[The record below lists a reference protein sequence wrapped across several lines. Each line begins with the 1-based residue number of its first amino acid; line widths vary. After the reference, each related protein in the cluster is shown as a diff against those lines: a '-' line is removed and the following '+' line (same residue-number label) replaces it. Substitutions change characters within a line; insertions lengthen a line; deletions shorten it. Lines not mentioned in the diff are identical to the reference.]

1 MADSGDES
9 GMENGPRW
17 LECAMPGTPPD
28 LLHRYLRWRRPFE
41 IGYWVV
47 GYLFSAAANSVIVL
61 MDVERAHLPFAGW
74 QPILWESSSI
84 LVMLAL
90 VPGVIAFERRVPLL
104 FSTLRRN
111 LPLHLLGSV
120 GFSLLHVAAMVGI
133 RKLVYASVGQ
143 HYDFGYWPR
152 ELAYEYMKDVQS
164 YTGILS
170 TVLVYR
176 WFLLRAQG
184 EARLLDLPDEGPPV
198 ESVERPERFLV
209 RKLGKEF
216 LVAASDIEWLQASG
230 NYVNLRV
237 RGHDYP
243 LRTTMA
249 ALEPRLDP
257 VRFIRVHRS
266 YMVNLDRVLEIQP
279 LEAGEARL
287 LMADGSRIPCSRRY
301 RPALRGVAAGSER
314 LAEPPLA

>member
-1 MADSGDES
+1 
-9 GMENGPRW
+9 
-17 LECAMPGTPPD
+17 MPETPPD

-41 IGYWVV
+41 VAYWVV
-47 GYLFSAAANSVIVL
+47 GFLFSAVTNSIIVL
-61 MDVERAHLPFAGW
+61 MDMQRAHLAFATW
-74 QPILWESSSI
+74 QPVLWEWSSI

-90 VPGVIAFERRVPLL
+90 VPAVIAFERRFPLL
-104 FSTLRRN
+104 FSTLPRS
-111 LPLHLLGSV
+111 LGWHLLGSI
-120 GFSLLHVAAMVGI
+120 GFCVVHVSAMVAI
-133 RKLVYASVGQ
+133 RKAVYASVGGN
-143 HYDFGYWPR
+143 YDFGYWPR
-152 ELAYEYMKDVQS
+152 ELAYEYLKDVRT
-164 YTGILS
+164 YTGIVT
-170 TVLVYR
+170 TVLFYR

-184 EARLLDLPDEGPPV
+184 EARLLDMPDEGPPV

-216 LVAASDIEWLQASG
+216 LVAASDIDWLQASG

-257 VRFIRVHRS
+257 NRFIRVHRS
-266 YMVNLDRVLEIQP
+266 FMVNLDRVLEIQP

-287 LMADGSRIPCSRRY
+287 LMSDGSRIPCSRRY
-301 RPALRGVAAGSER
+301 RPALRAVGQAEAAAS
-314 LAEPPLA
+314 A

>member
-1 MADSGDES
+1 MADRRDES
-9 GMENGPRW
+9 GTEPGRRW
-17 LECAMPGTPPD
+17 LECAMPETPPD

-41 IGYWVV
+41 IAYWVV
-47 GYLFSAAANSVIVL
+47 GFLFSATVNSVIAL
-61 MDVERAHLPFAGW
+61 MDVERAHLPFASW
-74 QPILWESSSI
+74 QPILWEWSSI

-90 VPGVIAFERRVPLL
+90 LPAVIVFERRVPLL

-120 GFSLLHVAAMVGI
+120 VFSVVHVAAMVGI
-133 RKLVYASVGQ
+133 RKAVYASVGQ
-143 HYDFGYWPR
+143 SYDFGYWPR
-152 ELAYEYMKDVQS
+152 ELAYEYLKDVRT

-176 WFLLRAQG
+176 WLLLRAQG

-216 LVAASDIEWLQASG
+216 LVAASDIDWLQASG

-257 VRFIRVHRS
+257 NRFIRVHRS
-266 YMVNLDRVLEIQP
+266 FMVNLDRVTEIQP

-287 LMADGSRIPCSRRY
+287 LMADGSKIPCSRRY
-301 RPALRGVAAGSER
+301 RPALRALGQADPAAAPS
-314 LAEPPLA
+314 P

>member
-1 MADSGDES
+1 MAETGDES
-9 GMENGPRW
+9 DPNRRPRW
-17 LECAMPGTPPD
+17 LECAMAETSPD

-41 IGYWVV
+41 VAYWVV
-47 GYLFSAAANSVIVL
+47 GFLFSATVNSVIAL
-61 MDVERAHLPFAGW
+61 MDVERAHLPFASW
-74 QPILWESSSI
+74 QPILWEWSSI
-84 LVMLAL
+84 LVLLAL
-90 VPGVIAFERRVPLL
+90 VPAVIAFERRVPLL
-104 FSTLRRN
+104 FSTLPRN
-111 LPLHLLGSV
+111 LGWHVLGSM
-120 GFSLLHVAAMVGI
+120 GFCLVHVLVMVGI
-133 RKLVYASVGQ
+133 RKAVYAGMGQ
-143 HYDFGYWPR
+143 QYDFGFWPR
-152 ELAYEYMKDVQS
+152 ELAYEYLKDVRT
-164 YTGILS
+164 YTGILT

-184 EARLLDLPDEGPPV
+184 EASLLDLPDEGPPV

-216 LVAASDIEWLQASG
+216 LLAASDIEWLQASG

-257 VRFIRVHRS
+257 NRFIRVHRS
-266 YMVNLDRVLEIQP
+266 FMVNLDRVLEIQP

-301 RPALRGVAAGSER
+301 RPALRALGQ
-314 LAEPPLA
+314 AEAPVGASI